1 MESKVDFIT
10 SAFSTDGYPNHQ
22 FPEVAFSGR
31 SNVGKSSL
39 INMVLGRK
47 KVARTSS
54 TPGRTRSINFFN
66 IGDRY
71 CLVDLPGYGYAKV
84 PQKIKASWNELID
97 HYLHYRKNL
106 KGVVQIV
113 DARHKPSDEDLMMID
128 WLKATDIEYI
138 IAATKV
144 DKLKNKDLVKQ
155 KKKLPE
161 QLGVETD
168 KIVYTSAK
176 EGTGRKQVIGFI
188 DNVI

>member
-1 MESKVDFIT
+1 
-10 SAFSTDGYPNHQ
+10 
-22 FPEVAFSGR
+22 
-31 SNVGKSSL
+31 
-39 INMVLGRK
+39 MVLGRK

-106 KGVVQIV
+106 KGLVQII

-128 WLKATDIEYI
+128 WLKATEIEYI

-144 DKLKNKDLVKQ
+144 DKLKNKDFVKQ
-155 KKKLPE
+155 KRKLPE
-161 QLGVETD
+161 QLGVAAE
-168 KIVYTSAK
+168 KIIYTSAK
-176 EGTGRKQVIGFI
+176 ERTGRKQVLGFI
-188 DNVI
+188 DSLI